1 MKFTKI
7 IILSI
12 LLNSVYTI
20 GLNAQKKEV
29 SILEE
34 KEILKGLIKATENE
48 LAVQNIML
56 DGESIP
62 IYTTKGKRLKGKEM
76 MEAMMSGNYVPEFYM
91 NAKKE
96 IKVAVLTRASEEEK
110 KMMLEMQ
117 PGKKSELIDAKA
129 PVFSAT
135 DIHDNN
141 YTLNQLKGKIIVLNF
156 WFVECKPCVMEI
168 PDLNEL
174 VEKYKDKE
182 VVFLGFA
189 TNKKSKIIDFLE
201 EKNFDYTIIPDSRKI
216 AKAYNVKGYPTHI
229 IINQNSKIVHAT
241 SGLSTVTVSNLD
253 KTIESLI
260 EKP

>member
-7 IILSI
+7 ILATI
-12 LLNSVYTI
+12 LLNSMCITNVS
-20 GLNAQKKEV
+20 AQSKEISKLEKKG
-29 SILEE
+29 
-34 KEILKGLIKATENE
+34 ILKGLTRATQNE
-48 LAVQNIML
+48 LSNQNIMI

-62 IYTTKGKRLKGKEM
+62 IYNMEGERLRGNKMIEVM
-76 MEAMMSGNYVPEFYM
+76 ISGNYTPELYM

-96 IKVAVLTRASEEEK
+96 IKVAILRKASEEEK
-110 KMMLEMQ
+110 KMMLEMRAS
-117 PGKKSELIDAKA
+117 KKSELIDTKA

-135 DIHDNN
+135 DIHGNN

-216 AKAYNVKGYPTHI
+216 AKAYNIKGYPTHI

-241 SGLSTVTVSNLD
+241 SGLSAVTVSNLD
-253 KTIESLI
+253 KAIESLI